1 MHRLVVVT
9 ALGAAGVFSLAA
21 QSILHLKARV
31 SNSLL
36 LEAISETP
44 PQAKRFNPGRR
55 YRIFQYT
62 SQPALADIAD
72 LELRGARVLQYVPDH
87 ALLVE
92 APDDFEPGPRVS
104 HVDALRTSD
113 KWSPEL
119 NAAVLPLIAE
129 LTKTGDEPNRRRVLA
144 EFYPGVPDVVGRQIA
159 GIEGLSVVE
168 HPDLQAGH
176 LLVEG
181 TDQQLRELAAWEEIA
196 YLFPASADLAAGRP
210 VHRCGGGMTGVGGV
224 GQYVAKIGDGWDGA
238 GRNAA
243 QLRYLIDGASTKVP
257 AEDAVREIERA
268 LAEWSKAVR
277 IDFTRGGRNGDARL
291 IEIRFAKGSHG
302 DPYPFD
308 GSGRVLAH
316 TFYPAPPNAEPLA
329 GDLHLDDDESWKI
342 GNDIDLYS
350 VVLHELGHALGLGHS
365 DKAGSVMYAYYQRL
379 STLTDEDTNAAREL
393 YASREVAPP
402 ATPPATAPPPS
413 DPAPAPPANP
423 PAPATPPANPSAP
436 STPDRTAPTL
446 AISSPASSSVATNAA
461 TYRIAGTAADNV
473 GVAKVTCTS
482 NVEGVI
488 NATGTVRWSVEV
500 PLALGYNNLVLR
512 AYDGAG
518 NSSWRSVVITRK

>member
-1 MHRLVVVT
+1 
-9 ALGAAGVFSLAA
+9 
-21 QSILHLKARV
+21 
-31 SNSLL
+31 
-36 LEAISETP
+36 
-44 PQAKRFNPGRR
+44 
-55 YRIFQYT
+55 
-62 SQPALADIAD
+62 
-72 LELRGARVLQYVPDH
+72 
-87 ALLVE
+87 
-92 APDDFEPGPRVS
+92 
-104 HVDALRTSD
+104 
-113 KWSPEL
+113 
-119 NAAVLPLIAE
+119 
-129 LTKTGDEPNRRRVLA
+129 
-144 EFYPGVPDVVGRQIA
+144 
-159 GIEGLSVVE
+159 
-168 HPDLQAGH
+168 
-176 LLVEG
+176 
-181 TDQQLRELAAWEEIA
+181 
-196 YLFPASADLAAGRP
+196 
-210 VHRCGGGMTGVGGV
+210 MTGVGAV

-308 GSGRVLAH
+308 GGGRVLAH

-393 YASREVAPP
+393 YASREAAPP